1 MRNQS
6 ALDRRRLTKMV
17 LKLLDLWGLASAEK
31 AAVLGFAPSNLGA
44 LARLQSGAPMNG
56 RRQLDRAV
64 HLLRIHESLRMLF
77 PQNRDLAY
85 RWMTTKNRAF
95 GGKSPIR
102 AVVETRGQA
111 LLEIRAYLAEHTGV
125 SLPLGFDPQFQ
136 RAKRAYQ
143 QAGLDA
149 VARGEKS
156 QEDLFFI
163 PPAVARAAKILVDPG
178 VEGD

>member
-17 LKLLDLWGLASAEK
+17 LKLLDLWGLAPAEK

-64 HLLRIHESLRMLF
+64 HLLRIHESLRQLF
-77 PQNRDLAY
+77 PQNRGLVY
-85 RWMTTKNRAF
+85 RWMTTKNLSF
-95 GGKSPIR
+95 DGKTPVQ
-102 AVVETRGQA
+102 AVLETHGQA
-111 LLEIRAYLAEHTGV
+111 LLNIRVYLATHTGIA
-125 SLPLGFDPQFQ
+125 LPSDFDGEMI
-136 RAKRAYQ
+136 RAKRVYQ

-156 QEDLFFI
+156 QEDPFFI
-163 PPAVARAAKILVDPG
+163 PPAVARAAKIVLDPG